1 VTFDRHPPADFFSSS
16 TVSRTQQKPS
26 ACVASTRGQERL
38 VDSWLVSCPAFQHQ
52 HQHAVCIHFII
63 IIALKKPSP
72 SPGNRLRT
80 TTTTTTSIRHPP
92 SSVCCPPPPPLLAS
106 QQSTACGT
114 LALAIRATAMA
125 SSSSSWW
132 TCVPWRSSGAM
143 AVILLQ
149 PLYNCVGFIRW
160 SGGVQLSCYISFTIY
175 AQQLILHWL
184 TD

>member
-1 VTFDRHPPADFFSSS
+1 MTFDRHPTADFFFHP
-16 TVSRTQQKPS
+16 SRARNKKPS
-26 ACVASTRGQERL
+26 ACVASIRGQERL
-38 VDSWLVSCPAFQHQ
+38 VVDSWLVSCPAFQ

-92 SSVCCPPPPPLLAS
+92 SSVCCPPPPPPLAS

-114 LALAIRATAMA
+114 LALAIGHRHGQQQQQLVNLR
-125 SSSSSWW
+125 S
-132 TCVPWRSSGAM
+132 WRSSGAM
-143 AVILLQ
+143 AVI
-149 PLYNCVGFIRW
+149 CCSHSTIVEDS
-160 SGGVQLSCYISFTIY
+160 SGGWEGVQLSCYISFTIY

>member
-92 SSVCCPPPPPLLAS
+92 SSVCCPPPPPPLAS

-114 LALAIRATAMA
+114 LALAIRHRHGKQQQQLVDLR
-125 SSSSSWW
+125 S
-132 TCVPWRSSGAM
+132 WRSSGAM
-143 AVILLQ
+143 AGICCSHTLQLCRIHQVVGRSTTELL
-149 PLYNCVGFIRW
+149 
-160 SGGVQLSCYISFTIY
+160 
-175 AQQLILHWL
+175 H
-184 TD
+184 

>member
-1 VTFDRHPPADFFSSS
+1 VTFDRHPPADFFFFHP
-16 TVSRTQQKPS
+16 SRARNKNHPL
-26 ACVASTRGQERL
+26 ALRCVYPGTRQERL
-38 VDSWLVSCPAFQHQ
+38 VVDSWLVSCPAFQ

-92 SSVCCPPPPPLLAS
+92 SSVTAINSLWNISTSNPPPPWPAAAAAGGLAFLEELR
-106 QQSTACGT
+106 CHG
-114 LALAIRATAMA
+114 RD
-125 SSSSSWW
+125 
-132 TCVPWRSSGAM
+132 
-143 AVILLQ
+143 LLQ